1 MSHIARY
8 VGFDRPLKVKAVD
21 GEVLATSDQSPVEIA
36 LTHEAATQTGRRLIE
51 AARVARRAKAA
62 KSVVK

>member
-21 GEVLATSDQSPVEIA
+21 DEVLATSDQSPVEIA